1 MRVEALVHHGFDA
14 AIRAHL
20 DDIDTPGVGALEHPM
35 LVAELGEYALDRAFG
50 AERLAAGD
58 AIEWLFFLQHSRRRI
73 PGLEIE
79 ARLKR
84 DDFLRA
90 GRFTKPALDAQT
102 FGEPQHRALGI
113 IRKRSR
119 WAGGDAGMAERA
131 ALHVEVHAAE
141 RRALTQRY
149 DIDRQRCGKMEFA
162 KRGLEHAALGA
173 AWNKAS
179 RLLRGDARRCRIE
192 HHAQLVR
199 IVGFEYPKQVCA
211 EPEGR
216 DNGACHL
223 DRLAQ
228 CEDVVPWPGAGD
240 DCDA

>member
-1 MRVEALVHHGFDA
+1 MRVETLVHHGFDA

-58 AIEWLFFLQHSRRRI
+58 AVEWLFFLQHSQGRV
-73 PGLEIE
+73 PCLEIE

-90 GRFTKPALDAQT
+90 GRFTKPALNAKA

-113 IRKRSR
+113 IRKRSCR
-119 WAGGDAGMAERA
+119 AGRYAGMAERA

-141 RRALTQRY
+141 RRALSQRH
-149 DIDRQRCGKMEFA
+149 DIDRHG
-162 KRGLEHAALGA
+162 
-173 AWNKAS
+173 
-179 RLLRGDARRCRIE
+179 
-192 HHAQLVR
+192 
-199 IVGFEYPKQVCA
+199 
-211 EPEGR
+211 
-216 DNGACHL
+216 
-223 DRLAQ
+223 
-228 CEDVVPWPGAGD
+228 
-240 DCDA
+240 